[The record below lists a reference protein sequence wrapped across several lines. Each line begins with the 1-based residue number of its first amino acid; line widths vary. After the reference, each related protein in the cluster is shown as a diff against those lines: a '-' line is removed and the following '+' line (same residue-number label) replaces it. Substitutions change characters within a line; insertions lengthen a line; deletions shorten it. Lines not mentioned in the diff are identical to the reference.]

1 MRKHSVLENNLND
14 DFKRGSHNWLLHAR
28 YVRGEHA
35 MCVDLAEKLQK
46 QTNNTHIYA
55 HFIKGAVL
63 ADAGRLQEAVDKFH
77 SCIRLHPQET
87 EPLKQVAKCLY
98 RQGRFQLALEAYLE
112 ADKLSKHPD
121 PDIYCALAE
130 CAWSLGDAEHGI
142 EWARAGESAGGG
154 ERAGALLAKLL
165 QAVGD
170 QTGALA
176 AYDYALSTHACGA
189 DTLASAG
196 ALCLKAGDPRR
207 AFQLLG
213 EALSQQ
219 PMQHAAALTLAAML
233 LQHRD
238 VDAGLARL
246 KAALSAHPTCVA
258 AHSNLGLALL
268 TKKKFVAALT
278 CLQRSVWAAPLSS
291 RAAHNLGYALLMCKR
306 PASAFCRLASSAA
319 LHPTQQYTVL
329 LIAIALE
336 RLGDS
341 RAEAAYMRAASLAP
355 EDPLVRLN
363 LAGRHG
369 RAGRLMDALE
379 EARVVAELLHRAPDA
394 QLASS
399 LATLM
404 GLLRDAGVNLS
415 ELPSN
420 SVMAE
425 QPTNTNEDTQATTG
439 LGPDE
444 V

>member
-1 MRKHSVLENNLND
+1 MKDLSAILNI
-14 DFKRGSHNWLLHAR
+14 
-28 YVRGEHA
+28 V
-35 MCVDLAEKLQK
+35 
-46 QTNNTHIYA
+46 
-55 HFIKGAVL
+55 
-63 ADAGRLQEAVDKFH
+63 
-77 SCIRLHPQET
+77 
-87 EPLKQVAKCLY
+87 
-98 RQGRFQLALEAYLE
+98 
-112 ADKLSKHPD
+112 
-121 PDIYCALAE
+121 
-130 CAWSLGDAEHGI
+130 GI
-142 EWARAGESAGGG
+142 E
-154 ERAGALLAKLL
+154 
-165 QAVGD
+165 
-170 QTGALA
+170 
-176 AYDYALSTHACGA
+176 
-189 DTLASAG
+189 
-196 ALCLKAGDPRR
+196 
-207 AFQLLG
+207 
-213 EALSQQ
+213 
-219 PMQHAAALTLAAML
+219 
-233 LQHRD
+233 
-238 VDAGLARL
+238 
-246 KAALSAHPTCVA
+246 
-258 AHSNLGLALL
+258 
-268 TKKKFVAALT
+268 ALT

-394 QLASS
+394 QCYHCTNICRSKQLSVKPGRNTSCNLPLCIHPSSPPMSFPPDVVEPWGSSHGELSRSPHSPGDAVATPQVVIGKCPSEKAKKKKYSSIRGAGVKLASS

-420 SVMAE
+420 SMMAE